1 MEQEQKRLSVILQYA
16 AEAILLFDVS
26 GKLCLMNP
34 AGEKLFTDFNIHL
47 NEALPQ
53 GAGYETFIALLN
65 ETRALQHPKSGEVQW
80 PDQRTFAALI
90 SPIEDGGQVAI
101 LHDVTHFK
109 DLEKVKN

>member
-1 MEQEQKRLSVILQYA
+1 
-16 AEAILLFDVS
+16 
-26 GKLCLMNP
+26 MNP

-65 ETRALQHPKSGEVQW
+65 ETRALQQPKSGEVQW

-101 LHDVTHFK
+101 AIAAWLAMACSRRRWSVLK
-109 DLEKVKN
+109 